1 VVTEIEFLRRFE
13 SELSMRAKAD
23 ARRAASPDPKYPHRW
38 RPWIAAAAALL
49 AVSFLIGMLATGGG
63 LSSTSSASSAAGGFQ
78 DVGSAV
84 SEPGGATHANQAKSA
99 DSGYQLHQGAPVPAA
114 PGTSADLGATTGTQ
128 PTDQQHG
135 SGDSTSGTSQTDLSK
150 IIRDGQIAVTIDTGT
165 FKAKAGT
172 VAHIAAVNG
181 GSILSSSTEGGNSGS
196 FTLRVP
202 AANFDKA
209 MFQLSQLGSV
219 DSSAS
224 QGQDVTAQYIDLKA
238 HMKIYVS
245 RRTVLFGLMAKA
257 TTIGQSLALQNQL
270 DQVQLKIDQI
280 TGQINYINKQVA
292 ESTIKV
298 DMHEPG
304 AAAAQ
309 SPDAI
314 DNPSLGR
321 AWDRAVQGLLN
332 VIAAIV
338 IGLGYLLRDGV
349 WSNLAD
355 GYRTVVRDA
364 EHRPARIEIEAV
376 DELGRALRAT
386 GRPVSRCVFNAYP
399 HMFCWTSLTEWD
411 VDGVPCWGEDQ
422 DVWHPGRWRRFVLD
436 GG

>member
-1 VVTEIEFLRRFE
+1 VDTEIEFLRRFE
-13 SELSMRAKAD
+13 HELSMRAKAD
-23 ARRAASPDPKYPHRW
+23 ARREVSPKPKYPHRW
-38 RPWIAAAAALL
+38 RPLIAAAAALL
-49 AVSFLIGMLATGGG
+49 AVSFLVGILATGGG
-63 LSSTSSASSAAGGFQ
+63 LSLSSSSASSAAAVPGALSLPGTAVQANRDRNIF
-78 DVGSAV
+78 VGK
-84 SEPGGATHANQAKSA
+84 HQAA
-99 DSGYQLHQGAPVPAA
+99 PAPVDRGPV
-114 PGTSADLGATTGTQ
+114 TSADLGAGTGTQ
-128 PTDQQHG
+128 PTDQQQG
-135 SGDSTSGTSQTDLSK
+135 SNDASSGTTQTDLSK

-209 MFQLSQLGSV
+209 MYQLSQLGSV

-224 QGQDVTAQYIDLKA
+224 QGQDVTAQYVDLKA

-245 RRTVLFGLMAKA
+245 RRKVLFGLMAKA

-309 SPDAI
+309 SPDSI

-332 VIAAIV
+332 VLAATV
-338 IGLGYLLRDGV
+338 IGLGYLLPLLLIAGIV
-349 WSNLAD
+349 LL
-355 GYRTVVRDA
+355 VVRIVRRRR
-364 EHRPARIEIEAV
+364 ETPEAV
-376 DELGRALRAT
+376 
-386 GRPVSRCVFNAYP
+386 
-399 HMFCWTSLTEWD
+399 
-411 VDGVPCWGEDQ
+411 
-422 DVWHPGRWRRFVLD
+422 
-436 GG
+436 